1 MCFIGKIIIFVD
13 NIIEMPQ
20 TKHYI
25 YIFLMLFSISVSS
38 QKSID
43 EDPELI
49 QNSINNRI
57 SQSQTAL
64 ENYNYFEAQNNLD
77 EALVFAEKL
86 DNKKSEG
93 IIYGLK
99 GKLQLI
105 TEDEDKAITSLNKAI
120 EIQRITKDDGNLANS
135 YKTLAEVF
143 VRKKDYSQ
151 AADYFKSAKTLFQQE
166 GLDKGLAETLLAEGK
181 TYIQIKNYR
190 KARSIIEQSIA
201 EAKKIGYL
209 KIQSDALLTQ
219 GKVYNNL
226 GDYDKA
232 LTIANE
238 GLRIAKQNNYTSILN
253 EGYLVVSDIN
263 KSLGKIN
270 QSLESAELSREYLE
284 LHIKLS
290 DSLRNLKMIHSSK
303 DQETQH
309 LLREMD
315 AKNKEVVEQ
324 LEHFEDDKN
333 LNTLTSILSVA
344 LITILSLL
352 TLSLYKNNNIRLK
365 TNTMLHKKNGELI
378 IAKEKAELASKTKA
392 NFLSTVTHE
401 LRTPLYAVTG
411 LSNMLLEENPRPEQV
426 QHLKSLKFSGDY
438 LLTFINDILQINKI
452 EANKVDIEPE
462 SFNLKKKINNI
473 VLALNNSANDN
484 NVKLHFEYD
493 NNLSENFIADQLK
506 ISQILINL
514 IGNSI
519 KFAKDGDIWIRVYK
533 IEQKGNI
540 YTLRFEVEDNGI
552 GISQEKQ
559 DNMFESFSQGSIQIN
574 RKYGG
579 TGLGL
584 SIVKGL
590 IDILKGKIYVK
601 SELEKGTTF
610 YFEIPLEYTSVEE
623 AKEKKVNYF
632 SGNKEELDLSDVRI
646 LVVEDNK
653 INQMITKKILTKMN
667 LKCDIIDNGED
678 AVEMIKNN
686 NYNIILMDIHM
697 PGISGMEATKRV
709 RSFDKELTIFALTA
723 VTIEDKMHEFD
734 EAGFTD
740 IIPKPFKQEEFEK
753 KLYNALAGK
762 ANKSA

>member
-1 MCFIGKIIIFVD
+1 MSQVK
-13 NIIEMPQ
+13 N
-20 TKHYI
+20 
-25 YIFLMLFSISVSS
+25 YIFIIVMLFSLCASS
-38 QKSID
+38 QKTMD
-43 EDPELI
+43 DDPEI
-49 QNSINNRI
+49 QQNNINYHI
-57 SQSQTAL
+57 EQSQVEL
-64 ENYNYFEAQNNLD
+64 EKYNYYDAQKNLD
-77 EALVFAEKL
+77 IALKAAEKS
-86 DNKKSEG
+86 DNKKSIG
-93 IIYGLK
+93 IIYAIK

-105 TEDEDKAITSLNKAI
+105 IEEEDNAIKSLNKAI
-120 EIQRITKDDGNLANS
+120 EVQRIINDNKNLGKS
-135 YKTLAEVF
+135 YKIFGDVYLKKKDYHQALDSYRAAKSKFQEEGLNENLAEV
-143 VRKKDYSQ
+143 
-151 AADYFKSAKTLFQQE
+151 
-166 GLDKGLAETLLAEGK
+166 LLSEGK
-181 TYIQIKNYR
+181 TYMFLKNYG
-190 KARSIIEQSIA
+190 KARDIIEQSLA
-201 EAKKIGYL
+201 QAKKGDF
-209 KIQSDALLTQ
+209 KKTQSDALINH
-219 GKVYNNL
+219 GIIYNKL
-226 GDYDKA
+226 GDHEKA
-232 LTIANE
+232 LTFANE
-238 GLRIAKQNNYTSILN
+238 GLEIAKNNDFKGILSQ
-253 EGYLVVSDIN
+253 GYFIISNIYKAIEDF
-263 KSLGKIN
+263 K
-270 QSLESAELSREYLE
+270 LSRQYL
-284 LHIKLS
+284 LDHLNLS
-290 DSLRNLKMIHSSK
+290 DSIRTLTRINSSK
-303 DQETQH
+303 DQETQY
-309 LLREMD
+309 LLNE
-315 AKNKEVVEQ
+315 ANEKNIEIVEQ
-324 LEHFEDDKN
+324 LEKAEDDKN
-333 LNTLTSILSVA
+333 LGTLISILSVA

-365 TNTMLHKKNGELI
+365 TNNMLHKKNGELI

-411 LSNMLLEENPRPEQV
+411 LSNMLLDESPKPEQV

-462 SFNLKKKINNI
+462 SFNLKKKIQNI
-473 VLALNNSANDN
+473 VLALNNSAIDN
-484 NVKLHFEYD
+484 NVKIHSEYD
-493 NNLSENFIADQLK
+493 TDLPENFIADQLK

-519 KFAKDGDIWIRVYK
+519 KFTKDGDIWIRVYK
-533 IEQKGNI
+533 IEINDNI

-590 IDILKGKIYVK
+590 IDILKGQIYVK

-610 YFEIPLEYTSVEE
+610 YFEIPLEYTPVEE
-623 AKEKKVNYF
+623 TKENKPTYF
-632 SGNKEELDLSDVRI
+632 NEDTSSLDLTNVKI

-653 INQMITKKILTKMN
+653 INQMITKKILTKMS
-667 LKCDIIDNGED
+667 LRCDIVDNGEE
-678 AVEMIKNN
+678 AVEMIKANK
-686 NYNIILMDIHM
+686 YDIVLMDIHM

-753 KLYNALAGK
+753 KLYNALAT
-762 ANKSA
+762 NNDQSATA

>member
-1 MCFIGKIIIFVD
+1 MD
-13 NIIEMPQ
+13 
-20 TKHYI
+20 
-25 YIFLMLFSISVSS
+25 
-38 QKSID
+38 D
-43 EDPELI
+43 DPEI
-49 QNSINNRI
+49 QQNEINYRME
-57 SQSQTAL
+57 QAQADL
-64 ENYNYFEAQNNLD
+64 EKYNYYDAQKNLD
-77 EALVFAEKL
+77 EALKLAEKSN
-86 DNKKSEG
+86 NKKSIG
-93 IIYGLK
+93 VIYTIK

-105 TEDEDKAITSLNKAI
+105 IEKEDNAIKYLNKAI
-120 EIQRITKDDGNLANS
+120 EVQRIINDNKNLGKS
-135 YKTLAEVF
+135 YKIFGDVYLAKEAYEQALDSYTAAKSKFQEEGLNEKLAEV
-143 VRKKDYSQ
+143 
-151 AADYFKSAKTLFQQE
+151 
-166 GLDKGLAETLLAEGK
+166 LLCEGK
-181 TYIQIKNYR
+181 TYMFLKDYE
-190 KARSIIEQSIA
+190 KARDIIEQSVA
-201 EAKKIGYL
+201 QAKKGEYKEVL
-209 KIQSDALLTQ
+209 SDALIKH
-219 GKVYNNL
+219 GIVYSKL
-226 GDYDKA
+226 GDYEKA
-232 LTIANE
+232 LALANE
-238 GLRIAKQNNYTSILN
+238 GLEITEENNFKSIQN
-253 EGYLVVSDIN
+253 EGLFVISNIY
-263 KSLGKIN
+263 KA
-270 QSLESAELSREYLE
+270 LEDFKLSREYLYKH
-284 LHIKLS
+284 LKLS
-290 DSLRNLKMIHSSK
+290 DSIRALIRLNSSNAQDLSTLDLLNLAN
-303 DQETQH
+303 E
-309 LLREMD
+309 
-315 AKNKEVVEQ
+315 KNDEIEEK
-324 LEHFEDDKN
+324 LEKAEDDKN
-333 LNTLTSILSVA
+333 LGTLISILSVA

-365 TNTMLHKKNGELI
+365 TNNMLHKKNGELI

-411 LSNMLLEENPRPEQV
+411 LSNMLLDENPKPEQV

-473 VLALNNSANDN
+473 VLALNNSALDN
-484 NVKLHFEYD
+484 NVKIHFEYD
-493 NNLSENFIADQLK
+493 TDLPENFIADQLK

-519 KFAKDGDIWIRVYK
+519 KFTKDGDIWIRAYK
-533 IEQKGNI
+533 IEEKENV

-623 AKEKKVNYF
+623 AKENKVTYF
-632 SGNKEELDLSDVRI
+632 DGDTSKLDLTNVKI

-653 INQMITKKILTKMN
+653 INQMITKKILTKMS
-667 LKCDIIDNGED
+667 LKCDIVDNGEE
-678 AVEMIKNN
+678 AVEMIKANK
-686 NYNIILMDIHM
+686 YDIILMDIHM

-723 VTIEDKMHEFD
+723 VTIEDKMHEFE

-753 KLYNALAGK
+753 KLYNALA
-762 ANKSA
+762 ANKDRSATA

>member
-1 MCFIGKIIIFVD
+1 
-13 NIIEMPQ
+13 
-20 TKHYI
+20 
-25 YIFLMLFSISVSS
+25 MLISITAFA
-38 QKSID
+38 QEAID
-43 EDPELI
+43 EDPEI
-49 QNSINNRI
+49 VQNNINYRI
-57 SQSQTAL
+57 AQSQTEL
-64 ENYNYFEAQNNLD
+64 ENYNYYKAKKNLD
-77 EALVFAEKL
+77 EALDLAEKAS
-86 DNKKSEG
+86 NKKSLG
-93 IIYGLK
+93 IIYAIK
-99 GKLQLI
+99 GRLELI
-105 TEDEDKAITSLNKAI
+105 IEEEDKAIKSLNKAI
-120 EIQRITKDDGNLANS
+120 EIQRIINDNVNLGSS
-135 YKTLAEVF
+135 YKTFGDIYLAKEDF
-143 VRKKDYSQ
+143 YSALDSYT
-151 AADYFKSAKTLFQQE
+151 AAKSKFEEEDLNE
-166 GLDKGLAETLLAEGK
+166 ELAETLLSEGK
-181 TYIQIKNYR
+181 TYNALKNYK
-190 KARSIIEQSIA
+190 KARDVVEQSLAI
-201 EAKKIGYL
+201 AKKYDYL
-209 KIQSDALLTQ
+209 KIQSDALINHARI
-219 GKVYNNL
+219 YNKL
-226 GDYDKA
+226 GNKEKA
-232 LTIANE
+232 LEVALSSLQIARTNSFT
-238 GLRIAKQNNYTSILN
+238 NILN
-253 EGYLVVSDIN
+253 EGYAVVSDLYN
-263 KSLGKIN
+263 
-270 QSLESAELSREYLE
+270 SLEEHKLSRDYLNAH
-284 LHIKLS
+284 LKLS
-290 DSLRNLKMIHSSK
+290 DSVRGLTRIKSSR
-303 DQETQH
+303 DQETQFR
-309 LLREMD
+309 LNEEIE
-315 AKNKEVVEQ
+315 KNKEVVQ
-324 LEHFEDDKN
+324 KLEKAEDDKN
-333 LNTLTSILSVA
+333 LNTLISILSVA

-365 TNTMLHKKNGELI
+365 TNNMLHKKNGELI

-411 LSNMLLEENPRPEQV
+411 LSNMLLDENPKPEQV

-452 EANKVDIEPE
+452 EANKVDVEPE

-473 VLALNNSANDN
+473 VLALNNSAQDN
-484 NVKLHFEYD
+484 NVKIHFEFD
-493 NNLSENFIADQLK
+493 KELPQNFIADQLK

-519 KFAKDGDIWIRVYK
+519 KFTKDGDIWIRVYK
-533 IEQKGNI
+533 IEEEGKT
-540 YTLRFEVEDNGI
+540 YTLRFEIEDNGI

-559 DNMFESFSQGSIQIN
+559 DHMFESFSQGSIQIN

-610 YFEIPLEYTSVEE
+610 YFEIPLEHTNIKEAEE
-623 AKEKKVNYF
+623 KTIAYF
-632 SGNKEELDLSDVRI
+632 DGNASDLDLSKVKI

-653 INQMITKKILTKMN
+653 INQMITKKILTKMD

-697 PGISGMEATKRV
+697 PGISGIEATKIV

-723 VTIEDKMHEFD
+723 VTIEDKMHEFE

-762 ANKSA
+762 SKAS